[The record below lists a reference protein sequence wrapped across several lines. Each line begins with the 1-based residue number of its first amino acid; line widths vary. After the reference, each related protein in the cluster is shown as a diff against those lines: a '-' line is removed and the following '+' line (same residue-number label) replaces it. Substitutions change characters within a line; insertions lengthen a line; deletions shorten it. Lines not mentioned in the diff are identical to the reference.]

1 MARSETFRL
10 RRIRAGQIARRLAA
24 VERIDWSETKKLFEE
39 EKYGDFYR
47 VGPVLVPT
55 DFHPVADVDVRG
67 AAEQAAVAEFLQH
80 AVADMR
86 ALLNASTSSSSSPG
100 ESEPR

>member
-1 MARSETFRL
+1 MEL
-10 RRIRAGQIARRLAA
+10 DEIARRLQA
-24 VERIDWSETKKLFEE
+24 VEGLDWSDIGKLFEE

-55 DFHPVADVDVRG
+55 DFDTEGDKVHPEDREY

-80 AVADMR
+80 VVADMR
-86 ALLNASTSSSSSPG
+86 ALLDAVRS
-100 ESEPR
+100 